1 MRKLSRITAL
11 VMAFI
16 LFVTVSPMWS
26 LNVSATEINNP
37 DEQTQQIQQQ
47 ESAQGQDVNEGQDQ
61 GDDQQQGQNDEDQGQ
76 QAGEGQGQQADEG
89 QEQQAGEGQ
98 EQAVGQESENEQNP
112 QNDQEQ
118 AASQENTDEQTQQAQ
133 QQEPAAG
140 GEGGEQGEEEPLE
153 IPQINNMQNMVLM
166 SAPVMLGAAANPEE
180 GEGDG
185 TEEGEVDPD
194 KDVHKLGFGLD
205 GAYGMQFIA
214 RFSYDDGAEWVYPMG
229 ADWITLD
236 DPEFNYFELA
246 LEGLTEDG
254 KAGDLEVPATG
265 PVLVR
270 LDFRD
275 PNANEDTVGRIAMV
289 ADNVVGSAAEGEE
302 PPTLAIAD
310 IPEENQIL
318 WLFED
323 VEDMRRYHYVNVA
336 FDFPNHGDRGILD
349 ESQNYLY
356 AYSGVNGVLDP
367 YEDLARELYC
377 RFVSVPMYGNFGLEV
392 GDVWIPEQAE
402 AAERGIQ
409 QLKERVFYTGDTYS
423 IDVQMA
429 DGSVSQRPVEI
440 IGVNWGFDNEGKEI
454 VGYYD
459 VITLG
464 DPEEIIIKTSAENPT
479 YYSRSA
485 FTDQVPFTSDEGDC
499 FPAIVIFD
507 APIGDGALIGGN
519 GCDVTLTGSDAGLIA
534 VDLNT
539 PEWMKAATGADY
551 GTKIRFLSSGESY
564 IAVAGSGETKAYGG
578 LGENGVVT
586 DKIFTTGEN
595 AEARVY
601 IGESTVYLE
610 PLVVGPVA
618 DGIAS
623 VELKDPSQK
632 EGVEIDASNLDKVKL
647 TFKSNFYDSV
657 PLTITYKSGK
667 KKDITILRIGVVLSY
682 RYLGGATDFDEG
694 EREDFLW
701 SDARPDDKVSFKYN
715 YFQGQQ
721 VLVYAIY
728 YHPSNDL
735 TASGGDDLY
744 LNVEYDDGH
753 KEIIPH
759 YAYIPENDNAVG
771 VSWFLIGYAPAK
783 HFDGNVWIGD
793 ITEQTYVN
801 KYGNAGGLSMTVL
814 NAGYNDNTTF
824 GGTQVGAGKG
834 VHWDGKITWY

>member
-1 MRKLSRITAL
+1 
-11 VMAFI
+11 MAFI

-26 LNVSATEINNP
+26 LNVNATGINNT
-37 DEQTQQIQQQ
+37 DEQIQQQ
-47 ESAQGQDVNEGQDQ
+47 EQQADQESENEENAQNDQ
-61 GDDQQQGQNDEDQGQ
+61 ELAQNDESQGQ
-76 QAGEGQGQQADEG
+76 QA
-89 QEQQAGEGQ
+89 
-98 EQAVGQESENEQNP
+98 GQESENEENA

-118 AASQENTDEQTQQAQ
+118 AVSQENPDEQIQQDQPAQQAQ
-133 QQEPAAG
+133 QVQQQELAAG

-166 SAPVMLGAAANPEE
+166 SAPRMLAAAPANTLGAAGDPEE

-185 TEEGEVDPD
+185 EENPPHTMHIQIDGTTPD
-194 KDVHKLGFGLD
+194 MNVNINWSF
-205 GAYGMQFIA
+205 
-214 RFSYDDGAEWVYPMG
+214 DDGAT
-229 ADWITLD
+229 WI
-236 DPEFNYFELA
+236 PYFN
-246 LEGLTEDG
+246 EDG
-254 KAGDLEVPATG
+254 SSVPVEIGENGTSYFFDLEEKGEVPATG
-265 PVLVR
+265 SVI
-270 LDFRD
+270 LDVEITCGEEGRFIVA
-275 PNANEDTVGRIAMV
+275 AN
-289 ADNVVGSAAEGEE
+289 DNPWYNWENPEGEE
-302 PPTLAIAD
+302 PHDLMEFVSIN
-310 IPEENQIL
+310 EEEG
-318 WLFED
+318 WSHFTYRFD
-323 VEDMRRYHYVNVA
+323 NVA
-336 FDFPNHGDRGILD
+336 DAADYHIFGLAMDPLDRGKREILG
-349 ESQNYLY
+349 ESESYLY
-356 AYSGVNGVLDP
+356 AYSTDITAPDWL
-367 YEDLARELYC
+367 LARELYC
-377 RFVSVPMYGNFGLEV
+377 RFISVPMFGRFGLPI
-392 GDVWIPEQAE
+392 GDVWNPDE
-402 AAERGIQ
+402 AGAVEEGIA
-409 QLKERVFYTGDTYS
+409 QLHDRVEYKESYT
-423 IDVQMA
+423 IDVNMS
-429 DGSVSQRPVEI
+429 DGSVQQRNVD
-440 IGVNWGFDNEGKEI
+440 VFQVTWGNDEEGKEI

-459 VITLG
+459 IIILN
-464 DPEEIIIKTSAENPT
+464 DEEEIIVKTSAENPT

-485 FTDQVPFTSDEGDC
+485 FTDQVPFTSDEGDN

-539 PEWMKAATGADY
+539 PEWMKAATGTDY

-701 SDARPDDKVSFKYN
+701 SDTRPDDKVSFKYN

-728 YHPSNDL
+728 YHPTNDL

-771 VSWFLIGYAPAK
+771 VSWFIIGYAPAK
-783 HFDGNVWIGD
+783 HFDGNVWTDD

-814 NAGYNDNTTF
+814 NAGFNDNTTF

-834 VHWDGKITWY
+834 VHWDGKITWF

>member
-1 MRKLSRITAL
+1 MRKLSKITAL

-26 LNVSATEINNP
+26 LNVNATEINNP
-37 DEQTQQIQQQ
+37 GEQTQQVQQQ
-47 ESAQGQDVNEGQDQ
+47 DQNDDSSSNGQSDDNEENE
-61 GDDQQQGQNDEDQGQ
+61 DQQQGQVDDQQKAQND
-76 QAGEGQGQQADEG
+76 EGQGQQADEG
-89 QEQQAGEGQ
+89 QEQQAG
-98 EQAVGQESENEQNP
+98 QESGNEQNE

-118 AASQENTDEQTQQAQ
+118 APSQENPDEQIQQDQQAL
-133 QQEPAAG
+133 QQEPAA
-140 GEGGEQGEEEPLE
+140 GGEQGEEEPLE
-153 IPQINNMQNMVLM
+153 IPQINNIQNMVLM
-166 SAPVMLGAAANPEE
+166 SAPAMLAAAADPGE
-180 GEGDG
+180 GE
-185 TEEGEVDPD
+185 EELKPEDEHFVVVTFDNGA
-194 KDVHKLGFGLD
+194 DV
-205 GAYGMQFIA
+205 
-214 RFSYDDGAEWVYPMG
+214 SYSLECSFDGAEWFTLTGGLIPLE
-229 ADWITLD
+229 ADENGFVWTQVSLEEQGIVVNPGD
-236 DPEFNYFELA
+236 SLA
-246 LEGLTEDG
+246 LRLFVSDDRVKDEGDADRVIARAELNWSGEIEGIEDG
-254 KAGDLEVPATG
+254 GTS
-265 PVLVR
+265 
-270 LDFRD
+270 FRYF
-275 PNANEDTVGRIAMV
+275 
-289 ADNVVGSAAEGEE
+289 
-302 PPTLAIAD
+302 
-310 IPEENQIL
+310 
-318 WLFED
+318 FED
-323 VEDMRRYHYVNVA
+323 VNQIKGNTIEGTKVFEVINLSMA
-336 FDFPNHGDRGILD
+336 FPCEGDRGILD

-356 AYSGVNGVLDP
+356 AYSPVDGAFDQYG
-367 YEDLARELYC
+367 DLARELYC
-377 RFVSVPMYGNFGLEV
+377 RFISVPMFGDFGLEV

-402 AAERGIQ
+402 AVETGIQ
-409 QLKERVFYTGDTYS
+409 QLKERTFYTGNLYS

-429 DGSVSQRPVEI
+429 DGSVEKRNVET
-440 IGVNWGFDNEGKEI
+440 IGVNWGFDFEGKPI

-459 VITLG
+459 VIFIN

-485 FTDQVPFTSDEGDC
+485 FTDQVPFTSDEGDS

-519 GCDVTLTGSDAGLIA
+519 GCDVTLTGSDAGLLA

-551 GTKIRFLSSGESY
+551 GTKIRFLNSGDSY
-564 IAVAGSGETKAYGG
+564 IAVAGSDETKAYGG

-586 DKIFTTGEN
+586 DKIFTAGEN

-610 PLVVGPVA
+610 PLIVGPVA

-667 KKDITILRIGVVLSY
+667 KKDITILRIGVLLSY
-682 RYLGGATDFDEG
+682 RYLSGATDFDEG

-728 YHPSNDL
+728 YHPTNDL

-771 VSWFLIGYAPAK
+771 VSWFIIGYAPAK
-783 HFDGNVWIGD
+783 HFDGNVWLD
-793 ITEQTYVN
+793 NITEQTYVN

-814 NAGYNDNTTF
+814 NAGFNDNTTF

>member
-37 DEQTQQIQQQ
+37 DEQTQQAQQQ
-47 ESAQGQDVNEGQDQ
+47 A
-61 GDDQQQGQNDEDQGQ
+61 QND
-76 QAGEGQGQQADEG
+76 EGQGQQADEG
-89 QEQQAGEGQ
+89 
-98 EQAVGQESENEQNP
+98 
-112 QNDQEQ
+112 D
-118 AASQENTDEQTQQAQ
+118 
-133 QQEPAAG
+133 
-140 GEGGEQGEEEPLE
+140 GEENPPHTMH
-153 IPQINNMQNMVLM
+153 IQI
-166 SAPVMLGAAANPEE
+166 
-180 GEGDG
+180 DG
-185 TEEGEVDPD
+185 TTPD
-194 KDVHKLGFGLD
+194 MYVNINWSF
-205 GAYGMQFIA
+205 
-214 RFSYDDGAEWVYPMG
+214 DDGAT
-229 ADWITLD
+229 WI
-236 DPEFNYFELA
+236 PYFN
-246 LEGLTEDG
+246 EDG
-254 KAGDLEVPATG
+254 SSVPVEIGENGTSYFFNLEEKGEVPATG
-265 PVLVR
+265 SVI
-270 LDFRD
+270 LDVEITYGEEGRFIVA
-275 PNANEDTVGRIAMV
+275 AN
-289 ADNVVGSAAEGEE
+289 DNPWYDWENPEGEE
-302 PPTLAIAD
+302 PHDLMEFVSIN
-310 IPEENQIL
+310 EEEG
-318 WLFED
+318 WSHFTYRFD
-323 VEDMRRYHYVNVA
+323 NVA
-336 FDFPNHGDRGILD
+336 DAADYHAFGLAMDPLDRGKREILG
-349 ESQNYLY
+349 ESESYLY
-356 AYSGVNGVLDP
+356 AYSTDITPPDWL
-367 YEDLARELYC
+367 LARELYH
-377 RFVSVPMYGNFGLEV
+377 RFINPPMFGRFGL
-392 GDVWIPEQAE
+392 DVDNEENGIAQLH
-402 AAERGIQ
+402 ER
-409 QLKERVFYTGDTYS
+409 LEFKESYT
-423 IDVQMA
+423 IDVNMS
-429 DGSVSQRPVEI
+429 DGSVEPRNVDIFQ
-440 IGVNWGFDNEGKEI
+440 VNWGNDGEGQPI
-454 VGYYD
+454 IGYYD
-459 VITLG
+459 VVMLL
-464 DPEEIIIKTSAENPT
+464 DKEEIIIKTSAENPT

-485 FTDQVPFTSDEGDC
+485 FDDQVAFTSDEGDC

-551 GTKIRFLSSGESY
+551 GSKIRFLSSGESY
-564 IAVAGSGETKAYGG
+564 IAVAGSGETKAYGD

-610 PLVVGPVA
+610 PLIVGPVA
-618 DGIAS
+618 DSIAS

-701 SDARPDDKVSFKYN
+701 SDTRPDDRVSFKYN

-728 YHPSNDL
+728 YHPTNDL

-771 VSWFLIGYAPAK
+771 VSWFIIGYAPAK
-783 HFDGNVWIGD
+783 QFDGNVWTDD

-814 NAGYNDNTTF
+814 NAGFNDNTTF

-834 VHWDGKITWY
+834 VYWDGNIGFYN

>member
-26 LNVSATEINNP
+26 LNVNATEIN
-37 DEQTQQIQQQ
+37 
-47 ESAQGQDVNEGQDQ
+47 
-61 GDDQQQGQNDEDQGQ
+61 
-76 QAGEGQGQQADEG
+76 
-89 QEQQAGEGQ
+89 
-98 EQAVGQESENEQNP
+98 
-112 QNDQEQ
+112 
-118 AASQENTDEQTQQAQ
+118 NTDEQTQQAQ
-133 QQEPAAG
+133 QQAQND
-140 GEGGEQGEEEPLE
+140 EGQG
-153 IPQINNMQNMVLM
+153 QQ
-166 SAPVMLGAAANPEE
+166 AD
-180 GEGDG
+180 EGDG
-185 TEEGEVDPD
+185 EENPPHTMHIQIDGTTPD
-194 KDVHKLGFGLD
+194 MYVNINWSF
-205 GAYGMQFIA
+205 
-214 RFSYDDGAEWVYPMG
+214 DDGAT
-229 ADWITLD
+229 WI
-236 DPEFNYFELA
+236 PYFN
-246 LEGLTEDG
+246 EDG
-254 KAGDLEVPATG
+254 SSVPVEIGENGTSYFFNLEEKGEVPATG
-265 PVLVR
+265 SVI
-270 LDFRD
+270 LDVEITYGEEGRFIVA
-275 PNANEDTVGRIAMV
+275 AN
-289 ADNVVGSAAEGEE
+289 DNPWYDWENPEGEE
-302 PPTLAIAD
+302 PHDLMEFVSIN
-310 IPEENQIL
+310 EEEG
-318 WLFED
+318 WSHFTYRFD
-323 VEDMRRYHYVNVA
+323 NVA
-336 FDFPNHGDRGILD
+336 DAADYHAFGLAMDPLDRGKREILG
-349 ESQNYLY
+349 ESESYLY
-356 AYSGVNGVLDP
+356 AYSTDITPPDWL
-367 YEDLARELYC
+367 LARELYH
-377 RFVSVPMYGNFGLEV
+377 RFINPPMFGRFGL
-392 GDVWIPEQAE
+392 DVDNEENGIAQLH
-402 AAERGIQ
+402 ER
-409 QLKERVFYTGDTYS
+409 LEFKESYT
-423 IDVQMA
+423 IDVNMS
-429 DGSVSQRPVEI
+429 DGSVEPRNVDIFQ
-440 IGVNWGFDNEGKEI
+440 VNWGNDGEGQPI
-454 VGYYD
+454 IGYYD
-459 VITLG
+459 VVMLL
-464 DPEEIIIKTSAENPT
+464 DKEEIIIKTSAENPT

-485 FTDQVPFTSDEGDC
+485 FDDQVAFTSDEGDC

-551 GTKIRFLSSGESY
+551 GSKIRFLSSGESY

-578 LGENGVVT
+578 LGENGIVT

-682 RYLGGATDFDEG
+682 RYLGGAPDFDEG

-701 SDARPDDKVSFKYN
+701 SDTRPDDRVSFKYN

-728 YHPSNDL
+728 YHPTNDL

-771 VSWFLIGYAPAK
+771 VSWFIIGYAPAK
-783 HFDGNVWIGD
+783 HFDGNVWTDD

-814 NAGYNDNTTF
+814 NAGFNDNTTF

-834 VHWDGKITWY
+834 VHWDGKITWF

>member
-1 MRKLSRITAL
+1 MRKLSKITAL

-26 LNVSATEINNP
+26 LNVNATENNNP
-37 DEQTQQIQQQ
+37 AEQTQQIQQQ
-47 ESAQGQDVNEGQDQ
+47 GQ
-61 GDDQQQGQNDEDQGQ
+61 GDDQQQGQGDDQQQGQ
-76 QAGEGQGQQADEG
+76 DDDQQQGQ
-89 QEQQAGEGQ
+89 
-98 EQAVGQESENEQNP
+98 
-112 QNDQEQ
+112 
-118 AASQENTDEQTQQAQ
+118 EQTQQGVQEQQQGQEEQAQ
-133 QQEPAAG
+133 QANQEQQQVQEQVQQVNQEQQVQ
-140 GEGGEQGEEEPLE
+140 EGQNQQVVQEEPEELDD
-153 IPQINNMQNMVLM
+153 PVSLASAGAPLMLMSM
-166 SAPVMLGAAANPEE
+166 SAPRMMAAAPANTLGAAGDPPPPHTMHIQI
-180 GEGDG
+180 DG
-185 TEEGEVDPD
+185 TTPD
-194 KDVHKLGFGLD
+194 MNVNINWSF
-205 GAYGMQFIA
+205 
-214 RFSYDDGAEWVYPMG
+214 DDGAT
-229 ADWITLD
+229 WI
-236 DPEFNYFELA
+236 PYFN
-246 LEGLTEDG
+246 EDG
-254 KAGDLEVPATG
+254 SSVPVEIGENGTSYFFDLEEKGEVPATG
-265 PVLVR
+265 SVI
-270 LDFRD
+270 LDVEITCGEEGRFIVA
-275 PNANEDTVGRIAMV
+275 AN
-289 ADNVVGSAAEGEE
+289 DNPWYNWENPEGEE
-302 PPTLAIAD
+302 PHDLMEFVSIN
-310 IPEENQIL
+310 EEEG
-318 WLFED
+318 WSHFSYRFD
-323 VEDMRRYHYVNVA
+323 NVA
-336 FDFPNHGDRGILD
+336 DAADYHAFGLAMDPLDRGKREILG
-349 ESQNYLY
+349 ESESYLY
-356 AYSGVNGVLDP
+356 AYSTDITPPDWL
-367 YEDLARELYC
+367 LARELYC
-377 RFVSVPMYGNFGLEV
+377 RFISVPMFGRFGLPV
-392 GDVWIPEQAE
+392 GDVWNPDE
-402 AAERGIQ
+402 AGAVEEGIA
-409 QLKERVFYTGDTYS
+409 QLHNRLEYKESYT
-423 IDVQMA
+423 IDVNMS
-429 DGSVSQRPVEI
+429 DGSVQQRNVDVFQ
-440 IGVNWGFDNEGKEI
+440 VNWGNDGEGQPI
-454 VGYYD
+454 IGYYD
-459 VITLG
+459 VVMLL
-464 DPEEIIIKTSAENPT
+464 DKEEIIIKTSAENPT

-485 FTDQVPFTSDEGDC
+485 FTDQVPFTSDEGDN

-507 APIGDGALIGGN
+507 APIGDGASIGGN
-519 GCDVTLTGSDAGLIA
+519 GCDVTLTGSDAGLLA

-551 GTKIRFLSSGESY
+551 GTKIRFLNSGDSY

-667 KKDITILRIGVVLSY
+667 KKDITILRIGVLLSY
-682 RYLGGATDFDEG
+682 RYLGGATDFNEG

-701 SDARPDDKVSFKYN
+701 SDTRPDDRVSFKYN

-728 YHPSNDL
+728 YHPTNDL

-771 VSWFLIGYAPAK
+771 VSWFIIGYAPAK
-783 HFDGNVWIGD
+783 QFDGNVWVDD

-814 NAGYNDNTTF
+814 NAGFNDNTTF

-834 VHWDGKITWY
+834 VYWDGNIGFYN